1 VLLADLLSSLTR
13 SDTVPTDANLAEL
26 SELDSGEM
34 SLLAHFWNNITRE
47 RRLYIVQRL
56 TELADRDVSL
66 NFYGV
71 MRYCLTDSDAEIK
84 KEAIRGLWECED
96 PSLTEFLINLLENDI
111 SEAVQVEAALALGRF
126 ALLAEHGTINPEQGS
141 LVARVLLEVSKDL
154 SRSIE
159 VRQQALEA
167 VASMS
172 LPEVGKAIEDAY
184 HSSDDR
190 LKASAL
196 RAMGIGCNPSWMA
209 TLLRELSST
218 DTDMRHEAVE
228 ALGRMEE
235 EDAVPHLAELI
246 YDKDI
251 EVQLATIMA
260 LGSIGGTEATECLK
274 QCLDDPN
281 EIISQAAEEVLKEM
295 TGNDDIAS
303 FLL

>member
-1 VLLADLLSSLTR
+1 MLTR
-13 SDTVPTDANLAEL
+13 SDTVPTDSNLAEL

-34 SLLAHFWNNITRE
+34 SLLVQSWNSIARE

-66 NFYGV
+66 NFHGV
-71 MRYCLTDSDAEIK
+71 MRYCLTDSDAEIR
-84 KEAIRGLWECED
+84 KEAIRGLWECEE
-96 PSLTEFLINLLENDI
+96 PSLIESLINLLENDT
-111 SEAVQVEAALALGRF
+111 SEAVRVEAALALGRF
-126 ALLAEHGTINPEQGS
+126 AMLAEHGTIKPEHGS
-141 LVARVLLEVSKDL
+141 RVARSLLDVSKDVSHSL
-154 SRSIE
+154 E
-159 VRQQALEA
+159 VRQQALES

-172 LPEVGKAIEDAY
+172 LPEVSEAIKSAY
-184 HSSDDR
+184 HSGDER

-196 RAMGIGCNPSWMA
+196 RAMGISCDSSWM
-209 TLLRELSST
+209 TILLRELSST

-228 ALGRMEE
+228 ALGRIEE

-251 EVQLATIMA
+251 EVRLTTIMA

-281 EIISQAAEEVLKEM
+281 EIISQAAEDILKEM